1 MNHAPFIWASYAIST
16 VVLLWGAVAP
26 LISKRAA
33 IKNIRTFN
41 RAREQSRD
49 TDA

>member
-16 VVLLWGAVAP
+16 IVLLWGGLAP
-26 LISKRAA
+26 LISKKAA

-41 RAREQSRD
+41 LAKEQGH
-49 TDA
+49 DADA